1 MKSLRQAQGF
11 ILDMDGTFFLGE
23 RLLPGALEFLALLNR
38 LNLPFSFLTNNTSR
52 SRADY
57 VTKLM
62 GLGVKETDARV
73 FTAGDAT
80 IRYLRE
86 HFDGKGVC
94 LIGTRSLQE
103 DFRAAGIRLDDQQPA
118 VVVLG
123 YDTELTYEKL
133 TRLCGFVRQGLPY
146 LATHPDV
153 NCPTPEGPI
162 PDIGA
167 MMAMVEKSTGRWPDK
182 IFGKPDRNLIEQ
194 LAGMLKLKPES
205 LVMVGDRLYTDIA
218 LGTTAGVTTVLVL
231 SGETKLE
238 DLAGSAY
245 QPDYVCENLGE
256 LGEMLE
262 AAREKLNRPGRD
274 N

>member
-1 MKSLRQAQGF
+1 MKFLGQAKGF

-23 RLLPGALEFLALLNR
+23 RLLPGALDFLALLNR
-38 LNLPFSFLTNNTSR
+38 LNLPFAFLTNNTSR

-57 VTKLM
+57 VRKLI
-62 GLGVKETDARV
+62 GFGVQAADARV

-94 LIGTRSLQE
+94 LIGTRSLRE
-103 DFRAAGIRLDDQQPA
+103 DFRAAGVRLDARKPA

-123 YDTELTYEKL
+123 YDTELTYAKL
-133 TRLCGFVRQGLPY
+133 VRLCAFVRQGLPY

-153 NCPTPEGPI
+153 NCPTPDGPI

-167 MMAMVEKSTGRWPDK
+167 MVALVEKSTGRLPDK

-194 LAGMLKLKPES
+194 LAGSLKLTAES

-218 LGTTAGVTTVLVL
+218 MGTSAGVGTVLVL
-231 SGETKLE
+231 SGETKRG
-238 DLAGSAY
+238 DVAGSPF
-245 QPDYVCENLGE
+245 QPDFVCENLAE
-256 LGEMLE
+256 LGRMLE
-262 AAREKLNRPGRD
+262 AAAMI
-274 N
+274 

>member
-94 LIGTRSLQE
+94 LIGTRSLRK
-103 DFRAAGIRLDDQQPA
+103 DFRAAGVRLDNREPA

-123 YDTELTYEKL
+123 YDTELSYAKL
-133 TRLCGFVRQGLPY
+133 TSLCAFVRQGLPY

-153 NCPTPEGPI
+153 NCPTPDGPI

-167 MMAMVEKSTGRWPDK
+167 MMALVEKSTGRLPDK
-182 IFGKPDRNLIEQ
+182 IFGKPDRNLIAQ
-194 LAGMLKLKPES
+194 LAGSLKLKAQS

-218 LGTTAGVTTVLVL
+218 MGSSAGVGTVLVL
-231 SGETKLE
+231 SGETKRE
-238 DLAGSAY
+238 DLCGSLF
-245 QPDYVCENLGE
+245 QPDFVCENLAE
-256 LGEMLE
+256 LGNMLE
-262 AAREKLNRPGRD
+262 AARQE
-274 N
+274 